1 MLCRRPL
8 HAPPRDRLVACS
20 SWSES
25 AEAHDS
31 RGANRVMTILLYILA
46 AFCTVAFAAY
56 ARSAR
61 HRRRL
66 LKLIEASLDD
76 RSDARSMAF
85 ASYRKEVHAAVVY
98 LFLAPVAVLLGR
110 FDGSVHSAA
119 LGVMLVPAAIS
130 IWWSR
135 HAVQEVRVARNRYD
149 LENRYHHALTQE
161 DLAPRA
167 WAARLAPEQLPDLS
181 GFEIGR
187 VYEAG
192 SGLMSGDFF
201 DVCRLSRTRVA
212 AVIGDVSGH
221 NIESSLTAFQAK
233 YLLRVFLRQF
243 RDPAQ
248 AFEEIN
254 EQLASG
260 DRNEEFISACVVV
273 FDTEAG
279 TLRYASAGHP
289 AVFLFQHD
297 GVAFLRSTGPLL
309 MLDPKASYFSREMK
323 MESGDLVVM
332 YTDGLSEAR
341 TNGSSLFG
349 ENRIIRSIERSLDA
363 APDVL
368 CKSLLDAAKD
378 FAGGVI
384 DDDAAIMAVRRD

>member
-1 MLCRRPL
+1 MTAIVLGILALCC
-8 HAPPRDRLVACS
+8 A
-20 SWSES
+20 
-25 AEAHDS
+25 
-31 RGANRVMTILLYILA
+31 LA
-46 AFCTVAFAAY
+46 AFAY
-56 ARSAR
+56 CRSAR
-61 HRRRL
+61 HRWRL
-66 LKLIEASLDD
+66 VKLIEAAPGEHAEAHSL
-76 RSDARSMAF
+76 AY
-85 ASYRKEVHAAVVY
+85 ASYRKEMHAALVY
-98 LFLAPVAVLLGR
+98 ALLAPVAVLIGL
-110 FDGSVHSAA
+110 FGSSGVSVL
-119 LGVMLVPAAIS
+119 LGVLIVPAVAS

-135 HAVQEVRVARNRYD
+135 TAVLEARMARSRYD
-149 LENRYHHALTQE
+149 IESRYEQTLEQR
-161 DLAPRA
+161 DLAPKA
-167 WAARLAPEQLPDLS
+167 WSARLAPGQIPDFT

-192 SGLMSGDFF
+192 TGLMSGDFF
-201 DVCRLSRTRVA
+201 DVHRLSGTRVA

-254 EQLASG
+254 EQLSAG

-289 AVFLFQHD
+289 PIFLFQQD
-297 GVAFLRSTGPLL
+297 GVSQLRSTGPLL
-309 MLDPKASYFSREMK
+309 MLDPNAAYFSREIP

-341 TNGSSLFG
+341 PSGGSLFG
-349 ENRIIRSIERSLDA
+349 ENRIIRAVERDLNT

-378 FAGGVI
+378 FAGGYI
-384 DDDAAIMAVRRD
+384 NDDTAIMAVRRD

>member
-1 MLCRRPL
+1 VTTM
-8 HAPPRDRLVACS
+8 V
-20 SWSES
+20 
-25 AEAHDS
+25 
-31 RGANRVMTILLYILA
+31 LYILA
-46 AFCTVAFAAY
+46 ACCVLAGAVY
-56 ARSAR
+56 IRSAR
-61 HRRRL
+61 HRWRL
-66 LKLIEASLDD
+66 VKLIEASTPG
-76 RSDARSMAF
+76 RGDAHMLAV

-98 LFLAPVAVLLGR
+98 LLLAPAALLIGFVGR
-110 FDGSVHSAA
+110 FGAATA
-119 LGVMLVPAAIS
+119 LGLIIVPAAAS

-135 HAVQEVRVARNRYD
+135 SSVRDARIARNRFDIEMRYQQT
-149 LENRYHHALTQE
+149 LEQR
-161 DLAPRA
+161 DLAPKA
-167 WAARLAPEQLPDLS
+167 WAARLAPEQVPDFY

-201 DVCRLSRTRVA
+201 DVHRLGPTRVA

-254 EQLASG
+254 EQLSASAG
-260 DRNEEFISACVVV
+260 NDRNEEFISACVVV

-289 AVFLFQHD
+289 AIFLFQEA
-297 GVAFLRSTGPLL
+297 GVTSLRSTGPLL
-309 MLDPKASYFSREMK
+309 MLDPGATFFSREIP

-341 TNGSSLFG
+341 TGGGALFG
-349 ENRIIRSIERSLDA
+349 ESRIVRSIEREINA

-378 FAGGVI
+378 FAGGSI
-384 DDDAAIMAVRRD
+384 SDDTAIMAVRRD